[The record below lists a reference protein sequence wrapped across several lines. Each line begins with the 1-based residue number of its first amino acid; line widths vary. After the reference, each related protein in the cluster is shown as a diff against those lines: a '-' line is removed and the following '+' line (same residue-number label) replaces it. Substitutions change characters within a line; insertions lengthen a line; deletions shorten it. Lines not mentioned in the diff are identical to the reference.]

1 MKVVTV
7 EQMGTL
13 ESASARHGVS
23 VDTLMENAGLG
34 MASQATQLLES
45 PRGTRVLVLV
55 GPGNN
60 GGDGLV
66 AARHLHQWGARVQV
80 YLCAPRKSPDPKL
93 ELAEERGI
101 PVTFPEDDPSLALL
115 RGHVAAT
122 SLVIDGILGT
132 GSARPIEG
140 QLKEV
145 LECVGQARKERRLPL
160 LAMDLPT
167 GMDAE
172 TGTVDP
178 SCLGADVTVTLGHP
192 KVGHYT
198 FPGASVTGRLEI
210 VDIGIPPGLDAD
222 VSLELITPELVRSL
236 LPKRPLEGHKGTF
249 GRLMVVAGSRSYVG
263 ATILACSG
271 AYRTGAGLV
280 TLAAPR
286 SVNAIAASGI
296 VEATHLPL
304 PETKAGGIAS
314 QGISTVREALGKYEA
329 LLMGCGLSQE
339 PEVETF
345 VQALLLQDPRP
356 EMPAILDADALNIL
370 ARLPNWWEQL
380 KAHAV
385 LTPHPGEMARLTGLS
400 TAQVQAAR
408 LDTTREAAKRW
419 GQVVVLKGA
428 FTVVAS
434 PDGVT
439 RLSPFANPA
448 LASAGTG
455 DVLAGV
461 IGGLLAQGLSPL
473 DAATCGVYLH
483 AAAAEELRSELG
495 EAGLVASDLLPEIPR
510 RVKGLSDESG

>member
-1 MKVVTV
+1 MKIVTV
-7 EQMGTL
+7 EQMGAL
-13 ESASARHGVS
+13 ESASARNGVS

-34 MASQATQLLES
+34 VAFQATQLLES

-80 YLCAPRKSPDPKL
+80 YLCASRKSPDPKL

-101 PVTFPEDDPSLALL
+101 PATSADDDPSFTLL
-115 RGHVAAT
+115 QGHLAAT
-122 SLVIDGILGT
+122 SLVIDAILGT
-132 GSARPIEG
+132 GTARPIEG
-140 QLKEV
+140 RLKEV
-145 LECVGQARKERRLPL
+145 LRSVGQARKERRLPL
-160 LAMDLPT
+160 LAVDLPT
-167 GMDAE
+167 GLDAE
-172 TGTVDP
+172 SGAVDP
-178 SCLGADVTVTLGHP
+178 ACLGADVTVTLGHP

-222 VSLELITPELVRSL
+222 VPLELITPELVRSL
-236 LPKRPLEGHKGTF
+236 LPQRPLEGHKGTF
-249 GRLMVVAGSRSYVG
+249 GRLLVVAGSRSYVG

-271 AYRTGAGLV
+271 AFRTGAGLV

-286 SVNAIAASGI
+286 SVDAIAANRVI
-296 VEATHLPL
+296 EATHLPL
-304 PETKAGGIAS
+304 PETEAGGIAS
-314 QGISTVREALGKYEA
+314 QSVSTVREAMGGYEA
-329 LLMGCGLSQE
+329 LLMGCGLGQE
-339 PEVETF
+339 SEVDAF
-345 VQALLLQDPRP
+345 VQALLLQEPRP

-380 KAHAV
+380 KAPAV

-434 PDGVT
+434 PEGTT
-439 RLSPFANPA
+439 RLSPYANPA

-455 DVLAGV
+455 DVLAGA

-483 AAAAEELRSELG
+483 AAAAEELRADFG

-510 RVKGLSDESG
+510 RMRGMAKERE